1 MSGEEGNY
9 GFGWS
14 SPWPWDAQK
23 DYRIIECTQ
32 QETVILYYAWT
43 SDPHVTVWQECL
55 AWQLED
61 QGYQVADSTMFY
73 KDNLSDSD
81 SFVAAYGGGINNTP
95 MDYLTNGMG
104 EALQENAL
112 RNRSDGRYYQS
123 LFTPQS
129 AARTLLNLSED
140 ETKVSMRTGSVE
152 KDGSVTVLIDFP
164 EEAVSVEV
172 NMIQPYGEEG
182 IWIPQN

>member
-1 MSGEEGNY
+1 MYAAGN
-9 GFGWS
+9 GNLILRLDIG
-14 SPWPWDAQK
+14 SP
-23 DYRIIECTQ
+23 CN
-32 QETVILYYAWT
+32 
-43 SDPHVTVWQECL
+43 S
-55 AWQLED
+55 
-61 QGYQVADSTMFY
+61 
-73 KDNLSDSD
+73 
-81 SFVAAYGGGINNTP
+81 VAAYAGGINNTP

-112 RNRSDGRYYQS
+112 RNRSDGGYYQS